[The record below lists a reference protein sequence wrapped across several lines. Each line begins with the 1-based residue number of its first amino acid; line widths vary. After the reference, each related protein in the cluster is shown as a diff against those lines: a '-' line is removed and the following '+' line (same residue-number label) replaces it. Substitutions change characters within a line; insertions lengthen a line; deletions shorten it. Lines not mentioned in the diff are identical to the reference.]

1 MSVKRSNIARLIAR
15 FGCDWQTNLLVRMAA
30 AANSQKFFP
39 IIGALL
45 ISLTGC
51 NNANNRLIEE
61 TFERLYTIESTAEV
75 SIQNSDGAV
84 LIYGSNVN
92 EMQVHAVKKAY
103 SHARLRQIA
112 IDVST
117 KPGSVSI
124 TTKFPPKPRWGLFD
138 RSGTVDYTIVVPATV
153 NISGLDLD
161 AGEILVDG
169 MRGSMTR
176 ARLGEGRVFIR
187 NCFTNLDVAV
197 RRGNLIVS
205 YDWWEE
211 SRFSAEANVAAG
223 NVWMYVPGDAA
234 FRLLAEAAQGKI
246 VSDFE
251 SIVLEAPA
259 AAAGIKTDTRV
270 NGGSEATVK
279 IRVEKGNINIVEAN
293 P

>member
-1 MSVKRSNIARLIAR
+1 MRSASAKWRNPWPI
-15 FGCDWQTNLLVRMAA
+15 LV
-30 AANSQKFFP
+30 
-39 IIGALL
+39 ALL
-45 ISLTGC
+45 LSLGGC
-51 NNANNRLIEE
+51 SAKNDRVLEE
-61 TFERLYTIESTAEV
+61 TFERLYTIESTAEI
-75 SIQNSDGAV
+75 SIQNGDGAV
-84 LIYGSNVN
+84 LVYGSNVN

-103 SHARLRQIA
+103 SHARLTQIA
-112 IDVST
+112 IDVSIT
-117 KPGSVSI
+117 PGSVSI
-124 TTKFPPKPRWGLFD
+124 TTRFPPKPRWGLFD

-153 NISGLDLD
+153 TISGLQLD

-176 ARLGEGRVFIR
+176 ARLGEGRVFTR

-197 RRGNLIVS
+197 RRGNLVVS

-223 NVWMYVPGDAA
+223 NVWMYVPTGAA
-234 FRLLAEAAQGKI
+234 FHLVAEAAQGKI

-251 SIVLEAPA
+251 SIALEAPA
-259 AAAGIKTDTRV
+259 AAAGMKTDTRMH
-270 NGGSEATVK
+270 GGGEATVK

>member
-1 MSVKRSNIARLIAR
+1 MELPSSERWKLCAISA
-15 FGCDWQTNLLVRMAA
+15 
-30 AANSQKFFP
+30 
-39 IIGALL
+39 ALL
-45 ISLTGC
+45 ILLGGC
-51 NNANNRLIEE
+51 GRANDRVIEE
-61 TFERLYTIESTAEV
+61 TFEHLYTIEPSVNIT
-75 SIQNSDGAV
+75 IQNGDGAV
-84 LIYGSNVN
+84 LVYGSNVN

-103 SHARLRQIA
+103 SHARLSQIA

-124 TTKFPPKPRWGLFD
+124 TTKFPPKPKWGLFD

-153 NISGLDLD
+153 TISGLDLD
-161 AGEILVDG
+161 AGEILLDG

-176 ARLGEGRVFIR
+176 ARLGEGRVFTR

-223 NVWMYVPGDAA
+223 NVWMYVPSDPA
-234 FRLLAEAAQGKI
+234 FHLLAEVAQGKI

-251 SIVLEAPA
+251 TIALEAPGS
-259 AAAGIKTDTRV
+259 AAGMKTDTRV
-270 NGGSEATVK
+270 NGGSETTMK
-279 IRVEKGNINIVEAN
+279 IRVEEGSIRIVEAN